1 MKQNKN
7 KIFMNVNQALRRLK
21 IMLSR
26 QYSFAEATLVDGT
39 AVYTEGELEV
49 GAILFVRA
57 GEGVSE
63 DPFAPAGMHETT
75 EGVIV
80 TVGENG
86 EITEIANKEEEA
98 AEEEVEVKV
107 EEAMEEVEVEVPV
120 APEALPVTEDLL
132 NGIAELIA
140 PFTEEIAALN
150 EEVIALKKRFETMA
164 AEPAASKVKNTFANV
179 LADKN
184 TATANRIEAL
194 AKMRKSK

>member
-1 MKQNKN
+1 MKQNKQN
-7 KIFMNVNQALRRLK
+7 NMNVNQALRRLK
-21 IMLSR
+21 IMLSS
-26 QYSFAEATLVDGT
+26 QYNFAEATLVDDT
-39 AVYTEGELEV
+39 QVYTEGEFAP

-63 DPFAPAGMHETT
+63 DPFAPAGMHETKD
-75 EGVIV
+75 GLIL

-86 EITEIANKEEEA
+86 EITEVSNKEEEA
-98 AEEEVEVKV
+98 AEEVEVKV
-107 EEAMEEVEVEVPV
+107 EEAMEEVAVEVPV
-120 APEALPVTEDLL
+120 AEEIMPVTEDLL

-164 AEPAASKVKNTFANV
+164 AEPAAAKIKNTFANV

-184 TATANRIEAL
+184 TATANRLEAL
-194 AKMRKSK
+194 SKMRKSK